1 MILRPVATALG
12 SDGANWIATG
22 GEQAPAASRPVPNIP
37 RPGATALGP
46 NLMRVPPKVWL
57 G

>member
-46 NLMRVPPKVWL
+46 SLMRVPPKVWL